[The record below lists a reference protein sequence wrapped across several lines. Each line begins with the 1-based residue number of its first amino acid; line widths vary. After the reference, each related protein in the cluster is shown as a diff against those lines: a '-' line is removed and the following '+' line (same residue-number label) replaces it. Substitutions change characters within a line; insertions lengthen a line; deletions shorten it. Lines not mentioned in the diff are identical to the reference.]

1 MAQPKVRCW
10 LQKEFA
16 SATRGQKAALTRSQ
30 KIMNNRFLLYIAFS
44 LVLFMIW
51 QQWKIEQTPLDS
63 AEIQAQKNNSLGE
76 TNQSEEL
83 LDHAEMDL
91 NVKSGQAFNKETS
104 HNKEIKN
111 SKEVVL
117 QNSDVEV
124 TIDTIGATVKKVK
137 LLKYFETTSPGSK
150 NINLFDYKDEFYVGQ
165 SGLLHDK
172 DASKKN
178 QKKLAPNHHD
188 LFVVLE
194 EDGKNVTLEWKDK
207 SGQIKVLKKISL
219 DDSGYKIN
227 VENVVINQSS
237 RAWAGRQYRQIRRS
251 SDGEGRSWVTPTFT
265 GSAYYDGKYNKLSYG
280 DIADSKPKFNVQGG
294 WIAMME
300 HYFVSSWY
308 FPKNENNLF
317 YTKEILVNDKR
328 SDYII
333 GSRSEAVIIQ
343 PNERGSLS
351 SSLYVGPK
359 TQKELE
365 NISEGLELT
374 IDYGVL
380 TFISKPLFWLLDKI
394 HSFTGNWGWAIIFL
408 TILIKLAFYKLSET
422 SYRSMAKMKQFS
434 PKIQSIRERY
444 GSDRQKMNQAMMDMY
459 RQEKIN
465 PLGGCW
471 PILIQI
477 PVFIALYWVLLES
490 VELRQADF
498 IFWLNDLSAK
508 DPYYVL
514 PLIMG
519 ASMYFQQ
526 KLNPAPPDPMQAR
539 VMQMLPIIFTAFFAF
554 FPSGLVLYWVV
565 NNLLSIAQQWKITKS
580 ITSN

>member
-1 MAQPKVRCW
+1 
-10 LQKEFA
+10 
-16 SATRGQKAALTRSQ
+16 
-30 KIMNNRFLLYIAFS
+30 MNNRFLLYIAFT

-51 QQWKIEQTPLDS
+51 QQWKIEQAPVVNNTNINNTNITNKEESTLQDFPEEAIMDS
-63 AEIQAQKNNSLGE
+63 NSGNSNNKNQELVEQVKVKTG
-76 TNQSEEL
+76 EEL
-83 LDHAEMDL
+83 TLSNNDL
-91 NVKSGQAFNKETS
+91 T
-104 HNKEIKN
+104 I
-111 SKEVVL
+111 
-117 QNSDVEV
+117 
-124 TIDTIGATVKKVK
+124 TIDTAGGTIKKAD
-137 LLKYFETTSPGSK
+137 LLNYFETTEPNSK
-150 NINLFDYKDEFYVGQ
+150 NISLLDFEKDYYVAQ

-172 DASKKN
+172 SSNRIEKP
-178 QKKLAPNHHD
+178 KLAPNHHD
-188 LFVVLE
+188 LYIVKSKRNNSLV
-194 EDGKNVTLEWKDK
+194 LEWKNED
-207 SGQIKVLKKISL
+207 SGIKVLKKIYL
-219 DDSGYKIN
+219 DEAGYRIN
-227 VENVVINQSS
+227 IENTVINGSNK
-237 RAWAGRQYRQIRRS
+237 AWSGRQYRQIRRKS
-251 SDGEGRSWVTPTFT
+251 TGEGRSWVTPTFT
-265 GSAYYDGKYNKLSYG
+265 GGAYYDGTYNKISY
-280 DIADSKPKFNVQGG
+280 DEIAEKKPKFNVLSG
-294 WIAMME
+294 WVAMME
-300 HYFVSSWY
+300 HYFVSAWF
-308 FPKNENNLF
+308 FPKEENNLF
-317 YTKEILVNDKR
+317 YTKEILVDDYR
-328 SDYII
+328 RDYII
-333 GSRSEAVIIQ
+333 GARSEAVLVQ
-343 PNERGSLS
+343 PKETGKLN

-359 TQKELE
+359 LQKELE
-365 NISEGLELT
+365 NISDGLELT

-394 HSFTGNWGWAIIFL
+394 YSIVGNWGWAIILL
-408 TILIKLAFYKLSET
+408 TLLIKLAFYKLSET
-422 SYRSMAKMKQFS
+422 SYKSMAKMKQFS

-508 DPYYVL
+508 DPYFVL

-526 KLNPAPPDPMQAR
+526 KLNPAPPDPMQAK

-580 ITSN
+580 ITSK

>member
-1 MAQPKVRCW
+1 
-10 LQKEFA
+10 
-16 SATRGQKAALTRSQ
+16 
-30 KIMNNRFLLYIAFS
+30 MNNRFLLYIAFT

-51 QQWKIEQTPLDS
+51 QQWKIEQAPVVNNTNINNTNITNKEESTLQDFPEEAIMDS
-63 AEIQAQKNNSLGE
+63 NSGNSNNKNQELVEQVKVKTG
-76 TNQSEEL
+76 EEL
-83 LDHAEMDL
+83 TLSNNDL
-91 NVKSGQAFNKETS
+91 T
-104 HNKEIKN
+104 I
-111 SKEVVL
+111 
-117 QNSDVEV
+117 
-124 TIDTIGATVKKVK
+124 TIDTAGGTIKKAD
-137 LLKYFETTSPGSK
+137 LLNYFETTESNSK
-150 NINLFDYKDEFYVGQ
+150 NISLLDFEKDYYVAQ

-172 DASKKN
+172 SSNRIEKT
-178 QKKLAPNHHD
+178 KLAPNHHD
-188 LFVVLE
+188 LYIVKSK
-194 EDGKNVTLEWKDK
+194 KNNSLVLEWKNEDR
-207 SGQIKVLKKISL
+207 GIKVLKKIYL
-219 DDSGYKIN
+219 DEAGYRIN
-227 VENVVINQSS
+227 IENTVINGSNK
-237 RAWAGRQYRQIRRS
+237 AWSGRQYRQIRRKS
-251 SDGEGRSWVTPTFT
+251 TGEGRSWVTPTFT
-265 GSAYYDGKYNKLSYG
+265 GGAYYDGTYNKISY
-280 DIADSKPKFNVQGG
+280 DEIAEKKPKFNVLSG
-294 WIAMME
+294 WVAMME
-300 HYFVSSWY
+300 HYFVSAWF
-308 FPKNENNLF
+308 FPKEENNLF
-317 YTKEILVNDKR
+317 YTKEILVDDYR
-328 SDYII
+328 RDYII
-333 GSRSEAVIIQ
+333 GARSEAVLVQ
-343 PNERGSLS
+343 PKETGKLN

-359 TQKELE
+359 LQKELE
-365 NISEGLELT
+365 NISDGLELT

-394 HSFTGNWGWAIIFL
+394 YSIVGNWGWAIILL
-408 TILIKLAFYKLSET
+408 TLLIKLAFYKLSET
-422 SYRSMAKMKQFS
+422 SYKSMAKMKQFS

-508 DPYYVL
+508 DPYFVL

-526 KLNPAPPDPMQAR
+526 KLNPAPPDPMQAK

-580 ITSN
+580 ITSK

>member
-1 MAQPKVRCW
+1 
-10 LQKEFA
+10 
-16 SATRGQKAALTRSQ
+16 
-30 KIMNNRFLLYIAFS
+30 MNNRFLLYIAFT

-51 QQWKIEQTPLDS
+51 QQWKIEQAPVVNNTN
-63 AEIQAQKNNSLGE
+63 INNSNIINKEESTLQDFPEEAIMDSNSGNSNNK
-76 TNQSEEL
+76 NQELVEQVKVKTGEEL
-83 LDHAEMDL
+83 TLSNNDL
-91 NVKSGQAFNKETS
+91 A
-104 HNKEIKN
+104 I
-111 SKEVVL
+111 
-117 QNSDVEV
+117 
-124 TIDTIGATVKKVK
+124 TIDTAGGTIKKAD
-137 LLKYFETTSPGSK
+137 LLNYFETTEPNSK
-150 NINLFDYKDEFYVGQ
+150 NISLLDFEKDYYVAQ

-172 DASKKN
+172 SSNRIEKP
-178 QKKLAPNHHD
+178 KLAPNHHD
-188 LFVVLE
+188 LYIVKSK
-194 EDGKNVTLEWKDK
+194 KNNSLVLEWKNEDR
-207 SGQIKVLKKISL
+207 GIKVLKKIYL
-219 DDSGYKIN
+219 DEAGYRIN
-227 VENVVINQSS
+227 IENTVINGSNK
-237 RAWAGRQYRQIRRS
+237 AWSGRQYRQIRRKS
-251 SDGEGRSWVTPTFT
+251 TGEGRSWVTPTFT
-265 GSAYYDGKYNKLSYG
+265 GGAYYDGTYNKISY
-280 DIADSKPKFNVQGG
+280 DEIAEKKPKFNVLSG
-294 WIAMME
+294 WVAMME
-300 HYFVSSWY
+300 HYFVSAWF
-308 FPKNENNLF
+308 FPKEENNLF
-317 YTKEILVNDKR
+317 YTKEILVDDYR
-328 SDYII
+328 RDYII
-333 GSRSEAVIIQ
+333 GARSEAVLVQ
-343 PNERGSLS
+343 PKETGKLN

-359 TQKELE
+359 LQKELE
-365 NISEGLELT
+365 NISDGLELT

-394 HSFTGNWGWAIIFL
+394 YSIVGNWGWAIILL
-408 TILIKLAFYKLSET
+408 TLLIKLAFYKLSET
-422 SYRSMAKMKQFS
+422 SYKSMAKMKQFS

-508 DPYYVL
+508 DPYFVL

-526 KLNPAPPDPMQAR
+526 KLNPAPPDPMQAK

-580 ITSN
+580 ITSK

>member
-1 MAQPKVRCW
+1 
-10 LQKEFA
+10 
-16 SATRGQKAALTRSQ
+16 
-30 KIMNNRFLLYIAFS
+30 MNNRFLLYIAFT

-51 QQWKIEQTPLDS
+51 QQWKIEQAPVVNNTN
-63 AEIQAQKNNSLGE
+63 INNSNIINKEESTLQDFPEEAIMDSNSGNSNNK
-76 TNQSEEL
+76 NQELVEQVKVKTGEEL
-83 LDHAEMDL
+83 TLSNNDL
-91 NVKSGQAFNKETS
+91 T
-104 HNKEIKN
+104 I
-111 SKEVVL
+111 
-117 QNSDVEV
+117 
-124 TIDTIGATVKKVK
+124 TIDTAGGTIKKAD
-137 LLKYFETTSPGSK
+137 LLNYFETTEPNSK
-150 NINLFDYKDEFYVGQ
+150 NISLLDFEKDYYVAQ

-172 DASKKN
+172 SSNRIEKP
-178 QKKLAPNHHD
+178 KLAPNHHD
-188 LFVVLE
+188 LYIVKSK
-194 EDGKNVTLEWKDK
+194 KNNSLVLEWKNEDR
-207 SGQIKVLKKISL
+207 GIKVLKKIYL
-219 DDSGYKIN
+219 DEAGYRIN
-227 VENVVINQSS
+227 IENTVINGSNK
-237 RAWAGRQYRQIRRS
+237 AWSGRQYRQIRRKS
-251 SDGEGRSWVTPTFT
+251 TGEGRSWVTPTFT
-265 GSAYYDGKYNKLSYG
+265 GGAYYDGTYNKISY
-280 DIADSKPKFNVQGG
+280 DEIAEKKPKFNVLSG
-294 WIAMME
+294 WVAMME
-300 HYFVSSWY
+300 HYFVSAWF
-308 FPKNENNLF
+308 FPKEENNLF
-317 YTKEILVNDKR
+317 YTKEILVDDYR
-328 SDYII
+328 RDYII
-333 GSRSEAVIIQ
+333 GARSEAVLVQ
-343 PNERGSLS
+343 PKETGKLN

-359 TQKELE
+359 LQKELE
-365 NISEGLELT
+365 NISDGLELT

-394 HSFTGNWGWAIIFL
+394 YSIVGNWGWAIILL
-408 TILIKLAFYKLSET
+408 TLLIKLAFYKLSET
-422 SYRSMAKMKQFS
+422 SYKSMAKMKQFS

-508 DPYYVL
+508 DPYFVL

-526 KLNPAPPDPMQAR
+526 KLNPAPPDPMQAK

-580 ITSN
+580 ITSK